1 VFKIKLYKN
10 YPDMIFYWYKINL
23 NNCYKKTK
31 DKIEIKRGRGM
42 EKNERLNWKKKQK
55 ERENMVHINSKAP

>member
-1 VFKIKLYKN
+1 
-10 YPDMIFYWYKINL
+10 MIFYWYKINL